1 MPIGLSGGFS
11 FAHLQSERGKRLFMK
26 NLSKKRKT
34 EIANEIIKEQALFDS
49 TPHRHLRNTVRAMLV
64 EAIDKALAE
73 VGDDASD
80 E

>member
-1 MPIGLSGGFS
+1 
-11 FAHLQSERGKRLFMK
+11 MK

-49 TPHRHLRNTVRAMLV
+49 TPHRHLKNTVRAMLV
-64 EAIDKALAE
+64 AAIDTAMAE
-73 VGDDASD
+73 VGDDAGD